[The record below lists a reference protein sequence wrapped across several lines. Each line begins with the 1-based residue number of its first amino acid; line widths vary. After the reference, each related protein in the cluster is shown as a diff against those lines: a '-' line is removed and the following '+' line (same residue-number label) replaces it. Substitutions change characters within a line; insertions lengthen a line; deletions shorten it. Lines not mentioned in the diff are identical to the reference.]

1 MAQCKEVGTG
11 YERWISMKDTGR
23 EEWEGVQGW
32 AQNLGVDVGNENGR
46 KFIERKKL
54 MMRRKEAIIV
64 GQFTGKQ
71 EIKVPK

>member
-1 MAQCKEVGTG
+1 
-11 YERWISMKDTGR
+11 MKDTGR

-32 AQNLGVDVGNENGR
+32 AQSPGVDVGKENGR

-54 MMRRKEAIIV
+54 MVRRKKAIIV
-64 GQFTGKQ
+64 GQFSGKQ